1 MLIKELWR
9 KCKQEYTII
18 KENDN
23 SKLKIEAI
31 NKNSNNYKKH
41 KNKLVNAMIFNLII
55 TVICSTVMYY
65 IVDHMHELQDDF
77 IAEQNS
83 MNSTYILYVKNI
95 IDARSSSKL
104 KDISHNIVDAIQ
116 NEMDKEELQKQL
128 NSGTVSKE
136 LDSLF
141 RNQIMN
147 VCTVD
152 GLDAQTNNIFIC
164 NSDGILAD
172 YSEVYAAPKNTK
184 RTWDYE
190 LKSQQNKGMYKH
202 TIELLLTQDSTDFL
216 VEEKV
221 SNIKGH
227 ELITTMDQDKLFEIF
242 TNEGLD
248 GIKDYTFLVP
258 VYIMKNNDVFGVAD
272 IIDGQ
277 RIDNNKFVIVQR
289 YSLYDYIKT
298 FHLDSQ
304 VNIGIHFKFEHMF
317 FMFYLF
323 IILYVSLSILTI
335 VYFISIFNRSVE
347 DAYNSSNNDSS
358 NFLDRRSP
366 GRRSTDKYAAQIL
379 ELVEQERQRKAK
391 ENITID
397 EDSKNDG

>member
-1 MLIKELWR
+1 MLKELWR
-9 KCKQEYTII
+9 KCKQEYIEI
-18 KENDN
+18 KESDN
-23 SKLKIEAI
+23 SKHKIDNVS
-31 NKNSNNYKKH
+31 NKNNPNYKKY
-41 KNKLVNAMIFNLII
+41 KNKLVNTMVFNLII
-55 TVICSTVMYY
+55 TLICSTMMYY

-77 IAEQNS
+77 TAEQNS

-104 KDISHNIVDAIQ
+104 KDISHNIVNVIQ

-202 TIELLLTQDSTDFL
+202 TIDLLLTQDSTDFL
-216 VEEKV
+216 VEERV

-227 ELITTMDQDKLFEIF
+227 ELITTMNQDKLFEIF
-242 TNEGLD
+242 NNEGLN

-258 VYIMKNNDVFGVAD
+258 VYIMKNNDVFGIAD
-272 IIDGQ
+272 IVDGQ
-277 RIDNNKFVIVQR
+277 RINNNKFVIVQR

-304 VNIGIHFKFEHMF
+304 VNTGIHYKFEHMF

-323 IILYVSLSILTI
+323 IILYVALSILTI
-335 VYFISIFNRSVE
+335 VYLISIFNKSAE
-347 DAYNSSNNDSS
+347 DLTSITNNDNESS
-358 NFLDRRSP
+358 DFIYKRSI

-379 ELVEQERQRKAK
+379 ELVEQERQRKEEEQDN
-391 ENITID
+391 EN
-397 EDSKNDG
+397 NR

>member
-1 MLIKELWR
+1 
-9 KCKQEYTII
+9 
-18 KENDN
+18 
-23 SKLKIEAI
+23 
-31 NKNSNNYKKH
+31 
-41 KNKLVNAMIFNLII
+41 
-55 TVICSTVMYY
+55 
-65 IVDHMHELQDDF
+65 
-77 IAEQNS
+77 
-83 MNSTYILYVKNI
+83 
-95 IDARSSSKL
+95 
-104 KDISHNIVDAIQ
+104 
-116 NEMDKEELQKQL
+116 
-128 NSGTVSKE
+128 
-136 LDSLF
+136 
-141 RNQIMN
+141 MN

-221 SNIKGH
+221 SNVKGH

-366 GRRSTDKYAAQIL
+366 GRRSTDKYAVQIL

>member
-9 KCKQEYTII
+9 KCKQEYTTI

-31 NKNSNNYKKH
+31 DKNSSNYKKH
-41 KNKLVNAMIFNLII
+41 KNKLVNAMVFNLII
-55 TVICSTVMYY
+55 TLICSTVMYY

-366 GRRSTDKYAAQIL
+366 GRRSTDKYVAQIL

>member
-9 KCKQEYTII
+9 KCKQEYTTI

-31 NKNSNNYKKH
+31 DKNSSNYKKY
-41 KNKLVNAMIFNLII
+41 KNKLVNAMVFNLII

-104 KDISHNIVDAIQ
+104 KDISHNIVNAIQ
-116 NEMDKEELQKQL
+116 NEMNKEELQKQL
-128 NSGTVSKE
+128 NDGIVSEE
-136 LDSLF
+136 LDTLF

-190 LKSQQNKGMYKH
+190 LKSQQNKDMYKH
-202 TIELLLTQDSTDFL
+202 TIELLLNQDSTDFL
-216 VEEKV
+216 VEERV

-366 GRRSTDKYAAQIL
+366 GRRSTDKYTAQIL